1 MADLGKIGIISGVVL
16 GSATI
21 SYFVF
26 TKRHRIANYF
36 RSLRIKSNKKN
47 MDIVVKRK
55 IKGANFTIG
64 ELSID
69 GKFFCYTLENT
80 DKGLNDRMSVAE
92 IESKKVYGKMAIP
105 TGTYELAMNV
115 VSPRFNEQ
123 GNKSQYLSIGNKLP
137 RLQNVKGFDGIL
149 IHIGNYAKDSEGC
162 ILVGSF
168 YNESQGT
175 ISDSK
180 NTFFE
185 LYDILKFANDNGK
198 NIKITIK

>member
-1 MADLGKIGIISGVVL
+1 
-16 GSATI
+16 
-21 SYFVF
+21 
-26 TKRHRIANYF
+26 
-36 RSLRIKSNKKN
+36 

-185 LYDILKFANDNGK
+185 LYDILADAEKQGK
-198 NIKITIK
+198 EIKVTIK